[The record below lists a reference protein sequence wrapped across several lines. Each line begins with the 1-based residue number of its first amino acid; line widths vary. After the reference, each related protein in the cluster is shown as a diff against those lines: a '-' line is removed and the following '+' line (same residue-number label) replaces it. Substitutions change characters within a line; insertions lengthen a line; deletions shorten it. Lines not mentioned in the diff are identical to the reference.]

1 MFGMSFYEIAI
12 IAIVALLI
20 LGPEKLPEV
29 ARTAGK
35 FLRQAREM
43 STAFRDTIMMEADL
57 HEKKQQKKKSSST
70 SSALVSATAA
80 SASTASTGHIGAFD
94 MDEDYEGP
102 LDQLHDDYFHLHPP
116 DDVYTNREDV
126 ELELHQMSD
135 PFNTTEVELPEQLAE
150 HASPD
155 EDMLAAHLAS
165 PFDAHLVERREID
178 LTASRQPGAHV

>member
-43 STAFRDTIMMEADL
+43 STSFRDTIMMEAEL
-57 HEKKQQKKKSSST
+57 HEKKQKKPSSTSSSK

-80 SASTASTGHIGAFD
+80 SASHIGAFD

-116 DDVYTNREDV
+116 DDVYTNREEVD
-126 ELELHQMSD
+126 LEHHQMSD

-150 HASPD
+150 HVSPD
-155 EDMLAAHLAS
+155 EDVLAAHLAS
-165 PFDAHLVERREID
+165 PFDAHLVERREIE
-178 LTASRQPGAHV
+178 LTGSRQPGAHV